1 MKNLLKLATLA
12 GFCFAMIVFGA
23 CGGGDGGG
31 SGGYTVTVN
40 GTAYTATGAVKGT
53 YTVTNGMTYYT
64 TGTDTNWHL
73 CSNCNATSST
83 STSTH

>member
-23 CGGGDGGG
+23 CSGGSGGG

-40 GTAYTATGAVKGT
+40 GTAYTASGT
-53 YTVTNGMTYYT
+53 AGGTFTVTNGFTYVR
-64 TGTDTNWHL
+64 TGTGTEWTLFTGTATN
-73 CSNCNATSST
+73 
-83 STSTH
+83 